1 VIVVQGSIHSRENT
15 MSKLQNLLPV
25 GFVLAVLLTA
35 CNNDRDGVD
44 TAASRKATT
53 APTDA
58 TAVTRNA
65 GTPVQPNAMPSPEAP
80 SGPVSKDSAVTK
92 PLNELTL
99 PKESATMP
107 EALHGNNHSSPAL
120 DPTNRSGTAPTAV
133 PPPNLKK
140 SSMVLPKARKVVWI

>member
-1 VIVVQGSIHSRENT
+1 

-25 GFVLAVLLTA
+25 GFVLSVLLTA
-35 CNNDRDGVD
+35 CNNDRDGLD

-53 APTDA
+53 ARADA

-65 GTPVQPNAMPSPEAP
+65 ETLVQPNAMPAPQAP
-80 SGPVSKDSAVTK
+80 SGPTSRDSAATR
-92 PLNELTL
+92 PLNELTT

-120 DPTNRSGTAPTAV
+120 DPTNRSGAAPTAV